1 MYNDNKRDDE
11 FIIVYYKSKFE
22 IIQKNLTSFSCNS
35 TYIYNENEIEIII
48 VDSTNK
54 IRREYDYDD
63 FRVKSL
69 DYEYSIQTPS
79 NELILS
85 LVSLLSVNEISSI
98 NKYFLEREILY
109 NSRFS
114 QIEFFDFILQILR
127 INCSIK
133 VKSTV
138 TKTSLDSFK
147 KHIKSYLYDIA
158 YNLNYL
164 FNPID
169 SMSNV
174 YLNKGSNKQRY
185 LRLKPSEII
194 APKLFYN
201 DDLIERYNIALESKE
216 PYIQFI
222 SYYQII
228 EYCFNKVS
236 KEKMLNDTKEI
247 LQKPDFSYK
256 NDDKVQALVK
266 IVQKNTRMYE
276 IEALGSEL
284 SDLKL
289 VIEKY
294 ISKEDLITDIN
305 DFDDDLMQY
314 YRTQKVSFSCGMQI
328 DFDCNDN
335 KNFIDTLSDRIY
347 KTRNA
352 LVHNKSNYSEAIY
365 HPSNENDKKSLNK
378 EIPLMRIIAERIIFK
393 TAKEI

>member
-1 MYNDNKRDDE
+1 
-11 FIIVYYKSKFE
+11 
-22 IIQKNLTSFSCNS
+22 
-35 TYIYNENEIEIII
+35 
-48 VDSTNK
+48 
-54 IRREYDYDD
+54 
-63 FRVKSL
+63 
-69 DYEYSIQTPS
+69 
-79 NELILS
+79 
-85 LVSLLSVNEISSI
+85 
-98 NKYFLEREILY
+98 
-109 NSRFS
+109 
-114 QIEFFDFILQILR
+114 
-127 INCSIK
+127 
-133 VKSTV
+133 
-138 TKTSLDSFK
+138 
-147 KHIKSYLYDIA
+147 
-158 YNLNYL
+158 
-164 FNPID
+164 
-169 SMSNV
+169 MSNL

-294 ISKEDLITDIN
+294 ILKEDLITNIN

-335 KNFIDTLSDRIY
+335 KNIIDTLSDRIY

-365 HPSNENDKKSLNK
+365 HPSNENDKKALNK